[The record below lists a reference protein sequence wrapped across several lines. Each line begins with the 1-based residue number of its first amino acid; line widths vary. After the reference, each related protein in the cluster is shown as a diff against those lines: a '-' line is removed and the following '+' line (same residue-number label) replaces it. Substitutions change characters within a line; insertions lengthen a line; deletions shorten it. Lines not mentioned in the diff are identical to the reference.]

1 MKKEQIAEKVKMVI
15 KYVRSLDKT
24 SPGAGKAELDLL
36 LKHRAINPAH
46 YDSILQAIE
55 NPDADINI
63 VFEEPANQTTG
74 ETVQHGENIDGAFM
88 IVRKNGAS
96 GHDLTATFEIT
107 TFRHL
112 SHEFDKELFDLV
124 NKHAN
129 KPIVYPTRIIRSEP
143 KE

>member
-1 MKKEQIAEKVKMVI
+1 MRKEQIAEKVKMVI
-15 KYVRSLDKT
+15 KYVRHLEKM

-36 LKHRAINPAH
+36 LKHRATNPAH
-46 YDSILQAIE
+46 YDHILQAIE

-63 VFEEPANQTTG
+63 VFNESETTK

-112 SHEFDKELFDLV
+112 SHEFDKDLFDLV
-124 NKHAN
+124 N